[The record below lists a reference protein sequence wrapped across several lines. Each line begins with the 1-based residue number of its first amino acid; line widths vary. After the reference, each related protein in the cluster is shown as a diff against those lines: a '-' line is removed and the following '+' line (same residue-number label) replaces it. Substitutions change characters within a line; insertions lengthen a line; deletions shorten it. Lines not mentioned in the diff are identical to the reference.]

1 MGRGE
6 AEGGK
11 LSTMKTSKMKVS
23 KLELRV
29 IELGRFIKDGEFR
42 LVILNGKPIPEV
54 DIFLTEEEFV
64 ENANPEFQEF
74 DYMIT
79 KELCRV
85 LYSFGFLPRAGFLSD
100 RIKLPPYRKT
110 IAEAIGEKDVSL
122 LLEDILVRKQTIY
135 DAQRERLLSC
145 KDDLEYIGVKNAIA
159 TSSFDLSQYQGW
171 EPIYLLSQMNELKKL
186 FFRVADRTIKGITYY
201 KNKLVEFEML
211 IESSNVRE
219 ESIQG
224 FLKENTWIFGA
235 EYIKVK
241 PKMAL
246 SHNFVVDFLLQR
258 FDRSW
263 EVIELKLPTED
274 IFTSQ
279 MNITAKVTSAI
290 GQIQKAQEFTVK
302 NYEFLKT
309 NENMEVFKPSGV
321 LVIGNRLSNEERE
334 RLEVI
339 NKSYSDI
346 TIATYQDLL
355 QKARKQV
362 ELIEKIFKH
371 QGYRDMP
378 IN

>member
-1 MGRGE
+1 MEKVDMQISQEE
-6 AEGGK
+6 ARI
-11 LSTMKTSKMKVS
+11 
-23 KLELRV
+23 LELSRD
-29 IELGRFIKDGEFR
+29 IYDGT
-42 LVILNGKPIPEV
+42 LHIIVLSHKAIPDV

-64 ENANPEFQEF
+64 NNANKDFSENDFT
-74 DYMIT
+74 IT
-79 KELCRV
+79 KELCQA
-85 LYSFGFLPRAGFLSD
+85 LSSFGFLPRAGFLS
-100 RIKLPPYRKT
+100 RKVKLFPFPIT
-110 IAEAIGEKDVSL
+110 IQEAINEKDDNLISF
-122 LLEDILVRKQTIY
+122 ILDRKRTIY
-135 DAQRERLLSC
+135 NAQHEGLLSC
-145 KDDLEYIGVKNAIA
+145 KDDLAKIGIKDVSVAY
-159 TSSFDLSQYQGW
+159 TDDVEQYKGW
-171 EPIYLLSQMNELKKL
+171 EPIYLLSQTRELEKIL
-186 FFRVADRTIKGITYY
+186 FRVADRVIRGVIDYR
-201 KNKLVEFEML
+201 NKLRDFEGL
-211 IESSNVRE
+211 IQSSDVKE
-219 ESIQG
+219 ESIQN
-224 FLKENTWIFGA
+224 FLEENTWIFGA

-263 EVIELKLPTED
+263 EVVELKLPTED

-290 GQIQKAQEFTVK
+290 GQIQKAQEFMVK